1 MIMKKYG
8 LFFLSMLLI
17 LACSTSDL
25 PFLAQPTLTPLPP
38 PPTFTLAPAPTITD
52 TPTEIILQPT
62 SADTDTPTPT
72 DTPASVTPTSS
83 TPMTPS
89 VVANP
94 ALACTGFQTIDLSA
108 TEFHFGD
115 CSPSTVTIIANV
127 SNPAQVSSVVLF
139 LRYENQATGTATR
152 WGKAI
157 SMKDQGLGTY
167 LYSLN
172 GNKLNVV
179 ATSWVQ
185 YQIVATD
192 KTGNQVARSPVFA
205 SNLILS
211 PCP

>member
-1 MIMKKYG
+1 MKKYG
-8 LFFLSMLLI
+8 LLIISTLLI

-38 PPTFTLAPAPTITD
+38 PPTFTLAPAPTITA

-62 SADTDTPTPT
+62 EASTDTPAPT

-83 TPMTPS
+83 TPVTAT
-89 VVANP
+89 VLANP
-94 ALACTGFQTIDLSA
+94 ALAGTGFQTVDLSV

-115 CSPSTVTIIANV
+115 CSPNTVTIIANV
-127 SNPAQVSSVVLF
+127 SNPAQVSSVELF
-139 LRYENQATGTATR
+139 VRFENQASGIATR

-157 SMKDQGLGTY
+157 TMKDQGLGTF
-167 LYSLN
+167 LYTLN
-172 GNKLNVV
+172 GTKLGVI

-192 KTGNQVARSPVFA
+192 KSGNRVARSPVFA